1 MKRPLTEELEMENMT
16 QRNGFV
22 AIVGRPN
29 VGKSTLLNTLL
40 GEKIAAVSRKPQT
53 TRTAI
58 TGILTRGGDQYV
70 FLDTPGVHKPR
81 TKLGSYMMKSV
92 GTATTDV
99 CAILLLVEPLMQV
112 HPTEKELIGKF
123 SHAGVP
129 LILVIN
135 KTDVHT
141 PEEIIRTIDVFR
153 HEADFAAVIPLSA
166 KTGDG
171 VEIIFEELEPFL
183 EEGAWYFPSDM
194 ITDMPE
200 RTIAAEVIREKLLR
214 LLDQEVPHGTA
225 VTVEEFKETEKR
237 IDIRAEI
244 YCEKAGHKR
253 IIIGKD
259 GAMLKKIGTFA
270 REDLEAFFGVH
281 VNLDLWVKVK
291 ENWRDSDALLSAF
304 GFGKND

>member
-1 MKRPLTEELEMENMT
+1 MEN
-16 QRNGFV
+16 QKVGFI

-58 TGILTRGGDQYV
+58 TGILTRGGNQYV

-81 TKLGSYMMKSV
+81 TKLGSAMMKSV
-92 GTATTDV
+92 GTATADV
-99 CAILLLVEPLMQV
+99 CAVLLLTEPLMQV
-112 HPTEKELIGKF
+112 HPAEEELIARF
-123 SHAGVP
+123 SKAKVP
-129 LILVIN
+129 MILVIN
-135 KTDVHT
+135 KTDIHT

-153 HEADFAAVIPLSA
+153 NKADFAAVIPLSA

-171 VEIIFEELEPFL
+171 VDIIFEEVDPLL
-183 EEGAWYFPSDM
+183 EEGDWFFPSDM

-225 VTVEEFKETEKR
+225 VTIEDFKESEDR
-237 IDIRAEI
+237 LDIRAEI

-253 IIIGKD
+253 IIIGK
-259 GAMLKKIGTFA
+259 GGSMLKKIGSYA

-281 VNLDLWVKVK
+281 INLDLWVKVK
-291 ENWRDSDALLSAF
+291 ENWRDNDSLIASFGLSH
-304 GFGKND
+304 KD